1 MTNEAKKDVEKG
13 SRARRDETLVERLL
27 HRALESLGRAVDRRF
42 GLAPETSNQMTTSLL
57 IERMRRL
64 IDERIIED
72 ERRGRIA
79 PHLMKLKIEWGTH
92 TNAPEEA
99 LEELKHEVLAAAID
113 HINDQRLR
121 TFAPVRVEVAAD
133 IFTTGINVDPSFGEF
148 EEEARRI
155 REGGDETPSE
165 LQREIAL
172 VVEIRSPEGGQ
183 RASLRVVPGGK
194 RIAIGRAADNDLCLR
209 HQSVSKIHATMA
221 MTREGSLLLSDAGS
235 TNGTYINGRRIAYGE
250 ARLLQDGDVVNFGE
264 VEVRFR
270 RVEEA
275 KRTGQG

>member
-1 MTNEAKKDVEKG
+1 MDDVDKKER
-13 SRARRDETLVERLL
+13 RARRDETLVERLL

-42 GLAPETSNQMTTSLL
+42 GLAPETSNQLTTSLL

-72 ERRGRIA
+72 ERRGRLA
-79 PHLMKLKIEWGTH
+79 PHVMKLKIEWGTH
-92 TNAPEEA
+92 TDAPEEA
-99 LEELKHEVLAAAID
+99 IEELKNEVLAAAID

-133 IFTTGINVDPSFGEF
+133 IFTTGITVDPSFGEF

-155 REGGDETPSE
+155 SEGGADTPTESKK
-165 LQREIAL
+165 EIVL
-172 VVEIRSPEGGQ
+172 VAEIRSPEGQ
-183 RASLRVVPGGK
+183 EQTSLRVVPGGP
-194 RIAIGRAADNDLCLR
+194 RIDIGRAADNDLCLR
-209 HQSVSKIHATMA
+209 HPSVSKIHATMA

-250 ARLLQDGDVVNFGE
+250 ARALHDGDVVNFGE

-275 KRTGQG
+275 TAQ